1 METYAQIVEKAAR
14 SISTQIGHEVKSAII
29 LGSGLGAIANELE
42 GRIAIPYERIPG
54 FPNSTIPGHS
64 GELLHG
70 RICGKE
76 VIVFNGRF
84 HVYEGYSM
92 QEVTMPVRVAKRLGV
107 QIIIITNACGG
118 INEDFRPGDI
128 MLISDHINLMGGN
141 PLTGIDEKVFGSP
154 FVDMSDPYDSEL
166 RRRVKIV
173 AAANTAIGD
182 VREGIYIGV
191 HGPSYETR
199 AEISF
204 FRRIGADA
212 VGMSTVP
219 EVTVCAQE
227 GIRVIGVSAVTN
239 MATGSRTTP
248 LTHQEVL
255 ENTEKMSNRLILLI
269 KELFN
274 HVLP

>member
-14 SISTQIGHEVKSAII
+14 SISTQIGHEVESAMI

-141 PLTGIDEKVFGSP
+141 PLTGIEEKMFGSP

-166 RRRVKIV
+166 RRRRSVTSERGSIS
-173 AAANTAIGD
+173 ACTDQATRQGL
-182 VREGIYIGV
+182 RS
-191 HGPSYETR
+191 PSSVE
-199 AEISF
+199 S
-204 FRRIGADA
+204 
-212 VGMSTVP
+212 VP
-219 EVTVCAQE
+219 M
-227 GIRVIGVSAVTN
+227 RSACLRYPRSPSVP
-239 MATGSRTTP
+239 RK
-248 LTHQEVL
+248 V
-255 ENTEKMSNRLILLI
+255 
-269 KELFN
+269 F
-274 HVLP
+274 V